1 MRDFLDTHAAE
12 IKNICQVY
20 RVRRLDAFGSVLSK
34 SFNQESDVDF
44 IVEFEREGYVGA
56 FEQFMGLKEDLET
69 LLGRPVDLIVN
80 RSFRNPYFQREIEA
94 TKQLIY
100 AA

>member
-1 MRDFLDTHAAE
+1 MKEFLDARANE
-12 IKNICQVY
+12 IHLICKAH

-34 SFNQESDVDF
+34 SFNTRSDVDF
-44 IVEFEREGYVGA
+44 IVEFEREGFVGA

-69 LLGRPVDLIVN
+69 LLGRPVDLMVN
-80 RSFRNPYFQREIEA
+80 RSFRNPYFQKEIEA

-100 AA
+100 A